1 MKKNKEGSFSN
12 GRSSNKGG
20 SNNSQ
25 ASKIIVKTIDKAG
38 LGSLQSSSILQSS
51 VLQSDSRVSFN
62 LSASD
67 TGRFLDSKS
76 QESKEEWCSNY
87 GKVPK
92 FILEDDLQKSG
103 GTYNL
108 SEESDNEETQKKP
121 EVYNN
126 PDRFSS
132 NQLYNWN
139 NDPFVLSPEDIDKT
153 IAENN
158 KILIQNDYMDLN
170 QECDPSEQLNIII
183 KRTENNDKIKEL
195 HTEFWDEPLE
205 KEIKR
210 VNTSGI
216 MDLENSPVI
225 EQKNNL
231 VTAVE
236 INLHQENQKD
246 IEIGKSLFDSQSK
259 FMANKFPSIH
269 KLSKIISHLDNSQEN
284 EGSIEYNNTD
294 SLSPWSDDY
303 QPESFRTD
311 GYLFRKLGFMKD

>member
-1 MKKNKEGSFSN
+1 VKKNKEGSFSN

-20 SNNSQ
+20 STNSQ

-205 KEIKR
+205 KE
-210 VNTSGI
+210 
-216 MDLENSPVI
+216 
-225 EQKNNL
+225 
-231 VTAVE
+231 
-236 INLHQENQKD
+236 LHQENQKD